1 MRILLSSVLLLMAS
15 SGMKAQTA
23 QSDSILQTLKEE
35 LNYSMVQLKQKP
47 VPAYFMSL
55 RMQDSQSLSITSV
68 FGAAYVN
75 DNHERFIV
83 PNIRIGTKELDNYK
97 FENQGI
103 ADSGNRYAG
112 GDAVCL
118 SGGPLRQYRDEIWN
132 STMDRYNVAVRR
144 YEEATAKSRTDA
156 EFEDKAPC
164 FSDAPVES
172 YYEEALSPWV
182 VDTLAWKNKLNK
194 VCSVFKECRMLEDGV
209 ANVEFGTLRTYIV
222 NSDGTSVVQNR
233 RCARIML
240 QGMILATDGMQCPLY
255 EDFFGF
261 SESELPSEEELI
273 AKAHDIVDRLLALR
287 EAPLADP
294 YAGPAILSGS
304 ASGVFFHEIFGHRL
318 ETHRMKKGGET
329 FKRMVGQKVLPAT
342 FSVYCDPTQ
351 RYYGKQPLNGSYLY
365 DDEGVK
371 ARRVQNV
378 ENGVLKDFLTC
389 RIPID
394 GFPSSNGHG
403 RASGGNDPVARQS
416 NLVIETNQPY
426 TDAQLREMLI
436 KEAKKQ
442 GKEYGY
448 FFRTV
453 TSGFTLTDYLNAFN
467 VTPVEVYRIYVDGR
481 KDELVRGVNLIGTP
495 LAMFS
500 NITAAGD
507 TPSTFTGKCG
517 AESGW
522 VPVSATSPCIYVSK
536 VETQR
541 SIDQKMVPAALSLPE
556 YTQSYGKDA
565 GKDAGEIIFKAMEDE
580 MKRTKD
586 SLHFAN
592 LPLPYFVDYK
602 YINGNITYVSA
613 SLGGVHSV
621 RHLKNQSQGFIN
633 LSLGDK
639 MTTSSMA
646 LDNIDMN
653 FTFPNEIDYDMIRRG
668 FWILSDR
675 SYKMALNNMGAK
687 VNMRKSNPLPEEDV
701 NIPEMLELPACE
713 YIEESAVAP
722 VDTAL
727 MIKYASE
734 LSAIFADYPRIFNSD
749 VNFNAETKDI
759 YRLTSEGQ
767 KLRFALPELKL
778 NINGNIKTC
787 DGSSLYDQ
795 FEVYAKHTSELPS
808 LEELK
813 QRTRDFCELLVKKAD
828 APVVKEFYVGPIMIE
843 DESVVEAISHQVVQ
857 TSCIASRDLQKGSST
872 SSMMLGKRII
882 DTKLSISQLA
892 DTPEYKGQKLLA
904 NYKVDVDG
912 VAPKKSL
919 PIIENGILKTLLTG
933 RHPAIGAMESTGN
946 NRFQFSSP
954 ASKCTPGII
963 HVSIDK
969 CIPQASMKSTF
980 LKEAKKAGLDH
991 AYIVK
996 APKDCWKYLVRV
1008 DVNTGEEEIVRVS
1021 EIPNPSRSALMHI
1034 TAASKDEFVSNHSHY
1049 DYNTVISY
1057 IVPRSII
1064 VESIEYSFLKPD
1076 RQEDFQLQN
1085 PMERK

>member
-1 MRILLSSVLLLMAS
+1 
-15 SGMKAQTA
+15 
-23 QSDSILQTLKEE
+23 
-35 LNYSMVQLKQKP
+35 MVQLKQKP

-55 RMQDSQSLSITSV
+55 RMQDSQTLAITSA
-68 FGAAYVN
+68 FGSSVVN
-75 DNHERFIV
+75 DDHSRFIV
-83 PNIRIGTKELDNYK
+83 PNIRIGSKELDNYK

-103 ADSGNRYAG
+103 DDPNNRGAS

-132 STMDRYNVAVRR
+132 SAMNRYKTAVRR

-172 YYEEALSPWV
+172 YYEVALSPWV

-194 VCSVFKECRMLEDGV
+194 VSSVFKECRMLEDGSV
-209 ANVEFGTLRTYIV
+209 NVEFSTLRTYIV

-233 RCARIML
+233 RCVRIML
-240 QGMILATDGMQCPLY
+240 SAMILATDGMQCPLY
-255 EDFFGF
+255 EVFFGF
-261 SESELPSEEELI
+261 SEAELPSEEVLV
-273 AKAHDIVDRLLALR
+273 AKAHDLVERLLALR

-329 FKRMVGQKVLPAT
+329 FKRMVGEKVLPAS

-351 RYYGKQPLNGSYLY
+351 NYYGKQALNGSYKY

-371 ARRVQNV
+371 ARKVQNV

-416 NLVIETNQPY
+416 NLVVETSQPY
-426 TDAQLREMLI
+426 TEAQLREMLI
-436 KEAKKQ
+436 KEAKNQ

-453 TSGFTLTDYLNAFN
+453 TSGFTITDYLNAFN
-467 VTPVEVYRIYVDGR
+467 VTPVEVFRIYVDGR

-495 LAMFS
+495 LSMFS

-507 TPSTFTGKCG
+507 TPSTFTGACG

-522 VPVSATSPCIYVSK
+522 VPVSATSPYIYVSK

-541 SIDQKMVPAALSLPE
+541 SINQKMVPPALKLPE
-556 YTQSYGKDA
+556 YTKTYGKDS
-565 GKDAGEIIFKAMEDE
+565 GKDVGEIIFKAMEDE
-580 MKRTKD
+580 LKRTKD
-586 SLHFAN
+586 SLHLEN

-602 YINGNITYVSA
+602 YVHNNFTYVSA
-613 SLGGVHSV
+613 SLGGVHSIN
-621 RHLKNQSQGFIN
+621 HLTDHN
-633 LSLGDK
+633 LGLASLVLGDK
-639 MTTSSMA
+639 MTTSKMT
-646 LDNIDMN
+646 LDRNDMRYG
-653 FTFPNEIDYDMIRRG
+653 FTDEADYDMIRRG
-668 FWILSDR
+668 FWTISDR

-687 VNMRKSNPLPEEDV
+687 VNMRKMSPLPEEDV
-701 NIPEMLELPACE
+701 DIPEVLELPACE

-722 VDTAL
+722 IDTAL
-727 MIKYASE
+727 MIRYASE
-734 LSAIFADYPRIFNSD
+734 LSAIFADYPRIYNSD
-749 VNFNAETKDI
+749 VNFTVEAKDI

-767 KLRFALPELKL
+767 KLRFALPEVKL

-787 DGSSLYDQ
+787 DGSSLFDQ
-795 FEVYAKHTSELPS
+795 FEVFAKHTSELPS

-813 QRTRDFCELLVKKAD
+813 RRTRDFCALLVKKAD

-843 DESVVEAISHQVVQ
+843 GESVVEAISHQVVQ
-857 TSCIASRDLQKGSST
+857 TSCIASRDFQKGSST
-872 SSMMLGKRII
+872 SSMMLGKRIV
-882 DTKLSISQLA
+882 DTKMSISQWA

-946 NRFQFSSP
+946 ERFQFGSTT
-954 ASKCTPGII
+954 SKCAPGII

-1057 IVPRSII
+1057 IVPCSII
-1064 VESIEYSFLKPD
+1064 VESIEYSFQKPT
-1076 RQEDFQLQN
+1076 REEGFQLLN
-1085 PMERK
+1085 PAERK

>member
-1 MRILLSSVLLLMAS
+1 
-15 SGMKAQTA
+15 
-23 QSDSILQTLKEE
+23 
-35 LNYSMVQLKQKP
+35 MVQLKQKP

-55 RMQDSQSLSITSV
+55 RMQDSQTLAITSA
-68 FGAAYVN
+68 FGSSVVN
-75 DNHERFIV
+75 DDHSRFIV
-83 PNIRIGTKELDNYK
+83 PNIRIGSKELDNYK

-103 ADSGNRYAG
+103 DDPNNRGAS

-132 STMDRYNVAVRR
+132 SAMNRYKTAVRR

-172 YYEEALSPWV
+172 YYEAALSPWV

-194 VCSVFKECRMLEDGV
+194 VSSVFKECRMLEDGSV
-209 ANVEFGTLRTYIV
+209 NVEFSTLRTYIV

-233 RCARIML
+233 RCVRIML
-240 QGMILATDGMQCPLY
+240 SAMILATDGMQCPLY
-255 EDFFGF
+255 EVFFGF
-261 SESELPSEEELI
+261 SEAELPSEEVLV
-273 AKAHDIVDRLLALR
+273 AKAHDLVERLLALR

-329 FKRMVGQKVLPAT
+329 FKRMVGEKVLPAS

-351 RYYGKQPLNGSYLY
+351 NYYGKQALNGSYKY

-371 ARRVQNV
+371 ARKVQNV

-416 NLVIETNQPY
+416 NLVVETSQPY
-426 TDAQLREMLI
+426 TEAQLREMLI
-436 KEAKKQ
+436 KEARNQ

-453 TSGFTLTDYLNAFN
+453 TSGFTITDYLNAFN
-467 VTPVEVYRIYVDGR
+467 VTPVEVFRIYVDGR

-495 LAMFS
+495 LSMFS

-507 TPSTFTGKCG
+507 TPSTFTGSCG

-522 VPVSATSPCIYVSK
+522 VPVSATSPYIYVSK

-541 SIDQKMVPAALSLPE
+541 SINQKMVPPALKLPE
-556 YTQSYGKDA
+556 YTKTYGKDS
-565 GKDAGEIIFKAMEDE
+565 GKDVGEIIFKAMEDE
-580 MKRTKD
+580 LKRTKD
-586 SLHFAN
+586 SLHLEN

-602 YINGNITYVSA
+602 YVHNNFTYVSA
-613 SLGGVHSV
+613 SLGGVHSIN
-621 RHLKNQSQGFIN
+621 HLTDHN
-633 LSLGDK
+633 LGLASLVLGDK
-639 MTTSSMA
+639 MTTSKMT
-646 LDNIDMN
+646 LDRNDMRYG
-653 FTFPNEIDYDMIRRG
+653 FTDEADYDMIRRG
-668 FWILSDR
+668 FWAISDR

-687 VNMRKSNPLPEEDV
+687 VNMRKMSPLPEEDV
-701 NIPEMLELPACE
+701 DIPEVLELPACE

-722 VDTAL
+722 IDTAL
-727 MIKYASE
+727 MIRYASE
-734 LSAIFADYPRIFNSD
+734 LSAIFADYPRIYNSD
-749 VNFNAETKDI
+749 VNFTVEAKDI

-767 KLRFALPELKL
+767 KLRFALPEVKL

-787 DGSSLYDQ
+787 DGSSLFDQ
-795 FEVYAKHTSELPS
+795 FEVFAKHTSELPS

-813 QRTRDFCELLVKKAD
+813 RRTRDFCALLVKKAD

-843 DESVVEAISHQVVQ
+843 GESVVEAISHQVVQ
-857 TSCIASRDLQKGSST
+857 TSCIASRDFQKGSST
-872 SSMMLGKRII
+872 SSMMLGKRIV
-882 DTKLSISQLA
+882 DTKMSISQWA

-919 PIIENGILKTLLTG
+919 PIIENGILKALLTG

-946 NRFQFSSP
+946 ERFQFGSTT
-954 ASKCTPGII
+954 SKCAPGII

-1057 IVPRSII
+1057 IVPCSII
-1064 VESIEYSFLKPD
+1064 VESIEYSFQKPT
-1076 RQEDFQLQN
+1076 REEGFQLQN
-1085 PMERK
+1085 PAERK

>member
-1 MRILLSSVLLLMAS
+1 
-15 SGMKAQTA
+15 
-23 QSDSILQTLKEE
+23 
-35 LNYSMVQLKQKP
+35 MVQLKQKP

-55 RMQDSQSLSITSV
+55 RMQDSQTLAITSA
-68 FGAAYVN
+68 FGSSVVN
-75 DNHERFIV
+75 DDHSRFIV
-83 PNIRIGTKELDNYK
+83 PNIRIGSKELDNYK

-103 ADSGNRYAG
+103 DDPNNRGAS

-132 STMDRYNVAVRR
+132 SAMNRYKTAVRR

-172 YYEEALSPWV
+172 YYEVALSPWV

-194 VCSVFKECRMLEDGV
+194 VSSVFKECRMLEDGSV
-209 ANVEFGTLRTYIV
+209 NVEFSTLRTYIV

-233 RCARIML
+233 RCVRIML
-240 QGMILATDGMQCPLY
+240 SAMILATDGMQCPLY
-255 EDFFGF
+255 EVFFGF
-261 SESELPSEEELI
+261 SEAELPSEEVLV
-273 AKAHDIVDRLLALR
+273 AKAHDLVERLLALR

-329 FKRMVGQKVLPAT
+329 FKRMVGEKVLPAS

-351 RYYGKQPLNGSYLY
+351 NYYGKQALNGSYKY

-371 ARRVQNV
+371 ARKVQNV

-416 NLVIETNQPY
+416 NLVVETSQPY
-426 TDAQLREMLI
+426 TEAQLREMLI
-436 KEAKKQ
+436 KEAKNQ

-453 TSGFTLTDYLNAFN
+453 TSGFTITDYLNAFN
-467 VTPVEVYRIYVDGR
+467 VTPVEVFRIYVDGH

-495 LAMFS
+495 LSMFS

-507 TPSTFTGKCG
+507 TPSTFTGSCG

-522 VPVSATSPCIYVSK
+522 VPVSATSPYIYVSK

-541 SIDQKMVPAALSLPE
+541 SINQKMVPPALKLPE
-556 YTQSYGKDA
+556 YTKTYGKDS
-565 GKDAGEIIFKAMEDE
+565 GKDVGEIIFKAMEDE
-580 MKRTKD
+580 LKRTKD
-586 SLHFAN
+586 SLHLEN

-602 YINGNITYVSA
+602 YVHNNFTYVSA
-613 SLGGVHSV
+613 SLGGVHSIN
-621 RHLKNQSQGFIN
+621 HLTDHN
-633 LSLGDK
+633 LGLASLVLGDK
-639 MTTSSMA
+639 MTTSKMT
-646 LDNIDMN
+646 LDRNDMRYG
-653 FTFPNEIDYDMIRRG
+653 FTDEADYDMIRRG
-668 FWILSDR
+668 FWAISDR

-687 VNMRKSNPLPEEDV
+687 VNMRKMSPLPEEDV
-701 NIPEMLELPACE
+701 DIPEVLELPACE

-722 VDTAL
+722 IDTAL
-727 MIKYASE
+727 MIRYASE
-734 LSAIFADYPRIFNSD
+734 LSAIFADYPRIYNSD
-749 VNFNAETKDI
+749 VNFTVEAKDI

-767 KLRFALPELKL
+767 KLRFALPEVKL

-787 DGSSLYDQ
+787 DGSSLFDQ
-795 FEVYAKHTSELPS
+795 FEVFAKHTCELPS

-813 QRTRDFCELLVKKAD
+813 QRTRDFCALLVKKAD

-843 DESVVEAISHQVVQ
+843 GESVVEAISHQVVQ
-857 TSCIASRDLQKGSST
+857 TSCIASRDFQKGSST
-872 SSMMLGKRII
+872 SSMMLGKRIV
-882 DTKLSISQLA
+882 DTKMSISQWA

-946 NRFQFSSP
+946 ERFQFGSTT
-954 ASKCTPGII
+954 SKCAPGII

-969 CIPQASMKSTF
+969 CIPLASMKSTF

-1057 IVPRSII
+1057 IVPCSII
-1064 VESIEYSFLKPD
+1064 VESIEYSFQKPT
-1076 RQEDFQLQN
+1076 REEGFQLLN
-1085 PMERK
+1085 PAERK

>member
-1 MRILLSSVLLLMAS
+1 
-15 SGMKAQTA
+15 
-23 QSDSILQTLKEE
+23 
-35 LNYSMVQLKQKP
+35 MVQLKQKP

-55 RMQDSQSLSITSV
+55 RMQDSQTLAITSA
-68 FGAAYVN
+68 FGSSVVN
-75 DNHERFIV
+75 DDHSRFIV
-83 PNIRIGTKELDNYK
+83 PNIRIGSKELDNYK

-103 ADSGNRYAG
+103 DDPNNRGAS

-132 STMDRYNVAVRR
+132 SAMNRYKTAVRR

-172 YYEEALSPWV
+172 YYEVALSPWV

-194 VCSVFKECRMLEDGV
+194 VSSVFKECRMLEDGSV
-209 ANVEFGTLRTYIV
+209 NVEFSTLRTYIV

-240 QGMILATDGMQCPLY
+240 SAMILATDGMQCPLY
-255 EDFFGF
+255 EVFFGF
-261 SESELPSEEELI
+261 SEAELPSEEVLV
-273 AKAHDIVDRLLALR
+273 AKAHDLVERLLALR

-329 FKRMVGQKVLPAT
+329 FKRMVGEKVLPAS

-351 RYYGKQPLNGSYLY
+351 NYYGKQALNGSYKY

-371 ARRVQNV
+371 ARKVQNV

-416 NLVIETNQPY
+416 NLVVETSQPY
-426 TDAQLREMLI
+426 TEAQLREMLI
-436 KEAKKQ
+436 KEAKNQ

-453 TSGFTLTDYLNAFN
+453 TSGFTITDYLNAFN
-467 VTPVEVYRIYVDGR
+467 VTPVEVFRIYVDGR

-495 LAMFS
+495 LSMFS

-507 TPSTFTGKCG
+507 TPSTFTGSCG

-522 VPVSATSPCIYVSK
+522 VPVSATSPYIYVSK

-541 SIDQKMVPAALSLPE
+541 SINQKMVPPALRLPE
-556 YTQSYGKDA
+556 YTKTYGKDS
-565 GKDAGEIIFKAMEDE
+565 GKDVGEIIFKAMEDE
-580 MKRTKD
+580 LKRTKD
-586 SLHFAN
+586 SLHLEN

-602 YINGNITYVSA
+602 YVHNNFTYVSA
-613 SLGGVHSV
+613 SLGGVHSIN
-621 RHLKNQSQGFIN
+621 HLTDHN
-633 LSLGDK
+633 LGLASLVLGDK
-639 MTTSSMA
+639 MTTSKMT
-646 LDNIDMN
+646 LDRNDMRYG
-653 FTFPNEIDYDMIRRG
+653 FTDEADYDMIRRG
-668 FWILSDR
+668 FWAISDR

-687 VNMRKSNPLPEEDV
+687 VNMRKMSPLPEEDV
-701 NIPEMLELPACE
+701 DIPEVLELPACE

-722 VDTAL
+722 IDTAL
-727 MIKYASE
+727 MIRYASE
-734 LSAIFADYPRIFNSD
+734 LSAIFADYPRIYNSD
-749 VNFNAETKDI
+749 VNFTVEAKDI

-767 KLRFALPELKL
+767 KLRFALPEVKL

-787 DGSSLYDQ
+787 DGSSLFDQ
-795 FEVYAKHTSELPS
+795 FEVFAKHTSELPS

-813 QRTRDFCELLVKKAD
+813 RRTRDFCALLVKKAD

-843 DESVVEAISHQVVQ
+843 GESVVEAISHQVVQ
-857 TSCIASRDLQKGSST
+857 TSCIASRDFQKGSST
-872 SSMMLGKRII
+872 SSMMLGKRIV
-882 DTKLSISQLA
+882 DTKMSISQWA

-946 NRFQFSSP
+946 ERFQFGSTT
-954 ASKCTPGII
+954 SKCAPGII

-1057 IVPRSII
+1057 IVPCSII
-1064 VESIEYSFLKPD
+1064 VESIEYSFQKPT
-1076 RQEDFQLQN
+1076 REESFQLQN
-1085 PMERK
+1085 PAERK

>member
-1 MRILLSSVLLLMAS
+1 MRILLSSVMLLMVS
-15 SGMKAQTA
+15 SGMKAQTE
-23 QSDSILQTLKEE
+23 QSDSILRTLTEE

-55 RMQDSQSLSITSV
+55 RMQDSQTLAITSA
-68 FGAAYVN
+68 FGSSVVN
-75 DNHERFIV
+75 DDHSRFIV
-83 PNIRIGTKELDNYK
+83 PNIRIGSKELDNYK

-103 ADSGNRYAG
+103 DDPNNRGAG

-132 STMDRYNVAVRR
+132 SAMNRYKTAVRR
-144 YEEATAKSRTDA
+144 YEEATAKSKTDA

-172 YYEEALSPWV
+172 YYEVALAPWV

-194 VCSVFKECRMLEDGV
+194 VSSVFKECRMLEDGSV
-209 ANVEFGTLRTYIV
+209 NAEFTTLRTYIV

-233 RCARIML
+233 RCVRIML
-240 QGMILATDGMQCPLY
+240 SAMILATDGMQCPLY

-261 SESELPSEEELI
+261 SEDELPSEEVLVARARNLVE
-273 AKAHDIVDRLLALR
+273 RLLALR

-329 FKRMVGQKVLPAT
+329 FKRMVGEKVLPAS

-351 RYYGKQPLNGSYLY
+351 KYYGKQALNGSYIY

-416 NLVIETNQPY
+416 NLVVETSQPY
-426 TDAQLREMLI
+426 TEAQLREMLI

-453 TSGFTLTDYLNAFN
+453 TSGFTRTDYINAFN
-467 VTPVEVYRIYVDGR
+467 VTPVEVFRIYVDGR

-495 LAMFS
+495 LSMFS

-507 TPSTFTGKCG
+507 TPSTFTGSCG

-522 VPVSATSPCIYVSK
+522 VPVSATSPYIYVSK

-541 SIDQKMVPAALSLPE
+541 SIEQKMVPPALRLPE
-556 YTQSYGKDA
+556 YTKTYGKDS
-565 GKDAGEIIFKAMEDE
+565 GKDAGEIIFMAMEDE
-580 MKRTKD
+580 LKRTKD
-586 SLHFAN
+586 SLQMEN

-602 YINGNITYVSA
+602 YVHNNFTDVSA
-613 SLGGVHSV
+613 SLGGVHSIN
-621 RHLKNQSQGFIN
+621 HLTDYNLGFAS
-633 LSLGDK
+633 LVLGDK
-639 MTTSSMA
+639 MTTSKMS
-646 LDNIDMN
+646 LDSNDMRYG
-653 FTFPNEIDYDMIRRG
+653 FTNETDYDMIRRG
-668 FWILSDR
+668 FWTISDR
-675 SYKMALNNMGAK
+675 SYKMALNNMGVK
-687 VNMRKSNPLPEEDV
+687 VNMRKMSPLPEEDV
-701 NIPEMLELPACE
+701 DIPEVLELPACE

-722 VDTAL
+722 IDTAL
-727 MIKYASE
+727 MIRYASE
-734 LSAIFADYPRIFNSD
+734 LSAIFADYPRIYNSD
-749 VNFNAETKDI
+749 VNFSVEAKDI

-767 KLRFALPELKL
+767 KLRFALPEVRL

-787 DGSSLYDQ
+787 DGSGLYDQ
-795 FEVYAKHTSELPS
+795 FEVFAKHTSELPS
-808 LEELK
+808 LDELK

-857 TSCIASRDLQKGSST
+857 TSCIASRDLQKGSAV
-872 SSMMLGKRII
+872 SSMMLGKRIV
-882 DTKLSISQLA
+882 DTKLSISQWA

-946 NRFQFSSP
+946 ERFQFGSTST
-954 ASKCTPGII
+954 KCTPGII

-1057 IVPRSII
+1057 IVPSSII
-1064 VESIEYSFLKPD
+1064 VESIEYSFQKPT
-1076 RQEDFQLQN
+1076 REEGFQLQN
-1085 PMERK
+1085 PAERK

>member
-1 MRILLSSVLLLMAS
+1 
-15 SGMKAQTA
+15 
-23 QSDSILQTLKEE
+23 
-35 LNYSMVQLKQKP
+35 MVQLKQKP

-55 RMQDSQSLSITSV
+55 RMQDSQTLAITSA
-68 FGAAYVN
+68 FGSSVVN
-75 DNHERFIV
+75 DDHSRFIV
-83 PNIRIGTKELDNYK
+83 PNIRIGSKELDNYK

-103 ADSGNRYAG
+103 DDPNNRGAS

-132 STMDRYNVAVRR
+132 SAMNRYKTAVRR

-172 YYEEALSPWV
+172 YYEAALSPWV

-194 VCSVFKECRMLEDGV
+194 VSSVFKECRMLEDGSV
-209 ANVEFGTLRTYIV
+209 NVEFSTLRTYIV

-233 RCARIML
+233 RCVRIML
-240 QGMILATDGMQCPLY
+240 SAMILATDGMQCPLY
-255 EDFFGF
+255 EVFFGF
-261 SESELPSEEELI
+261 SEAELPSEEVLV
-273 AKAHDIVDRLLALR
+273 AKAHDLVERLLALR

-329 FKRMVGQKVLPAT
+329 FKRMVGEKVLPAS

-351 RYYGKQPLNGSYLY
+351 NYYGKQALNGSYKY

-371 ARRVQNV
+371 ARKVQNV

-416 NLVIETNQPY
+416 NLVVETSQPY
-426 TDAQLREMLI
+426 TEAQLREMLI
-436 KEAKKQ
+436 KEARNQ

-453 TSGFTLTDYLNAFN
+453 TSGFTITDYLNAFN
-467 VTPVEVYRIYVDGR
+467 VTPVEVFRIYVDGR

-495 LAMFS
+495 LSMFS

-507 TPSTFTGKCG
+507 TPSTFTGACG

-522 VPVSATSPCIYVSK
+522 VPVSATSPYIYVSK

-541 SIDQKMVPAALSLPE
+541 SINQKMVPPALKLPE
-556 YTQSYGKDA
+556 YTKTYGKDS
-565 GKDAGEIIFKAMEDE
+565 GKDVGEIIFKAMEDE
-580 MKRTKD
+580 LKRTKD
-586 SLHFAN
+586 SLHLEN

-602 YINGNITYVSA
+602 YVHNNFTYVSA
-613 SLGGVHSV
+613 SLGGVHSIN
-621 RHLKNQSQGFIN
+621 HLTDHN
-633 LSLGDK
+633 LGLASLVLGDK
-639 MTTSSMA
+639 MTTSKMT
-646 LDNIDMN
+646 LDRNDMRYG
-653 FTFPNEIDYDMIRRG
+653 FTDEADYDMIRRG
-668 FWILSDR
+668 FWAISDR

-687 VNMRKSNPLPEEDV
+687 VNMRKMSPLPEEDV
-701 NIPEMLELPACE
+701 DIPEVLELPACE

-722 VDTAL
+722 IDTAL
-727 MIKYASE
+727 MIRYASE
-734 LSAIFADYPRIFNSD
+734 LSAIFADYPRIYNSD
-749 VNFNAETKDI
+749 VNFTVEAKDI

-767 KLRFALPELKL
+767 KLRFALPEVKL

-787 DGSSLYDQ
+787 DGSSLFDQ
-795 FEVYAKHTSELPS
+795 FEVFAKHTSELPS

-813 QRTRDFCELLVKKAD
+813 RRTRDFCALLVKKAD

-843 DESVVEAISHQVVQ
+843 GESVVEAISHQVVQ
-857 TSCIASRDLQKGSST
+857 TSCIASRDFQKGSST
-872 SSMMLGKRII
+872 SSMMLGKRIV
-882 DTKLSISQLA
+882 DTKMSISQWA

-946 NRFQFSSP
+946 ERFQFGSTT
-954 ASKCTPGII
+954 SKCAPGII

-1057 IVPRSII
+1057 IVPCSII
-1064 VESIEYSFLKPD
+1064 VESIEYSFQKPT
-1076 RQEDFQLQN
+1076 REEGFQLLN
-1085 PMERK
+1085 PAERK

>member
-1 MRILLSSVLLLMAS
+1 MAS
-15 SGMKAQTA
+15 SGLKAQTE
-23 QSDSILQTLKEE
+23 QSDSILRTLKEE

-55 RMQDSQSLSITSV
+55 RMQDSQTLAITSA
-68 FGAAYVN
+68 FGSSVVN
-75 DNHERFIV
+75 DDHSRFIV
-83 PNIRIGTKELDNYK
+83 PNIRIGSKELDNYK

-103 ADSGNRYAG
+103 DDPNNRGAS

-132 STMDRYNVAVRR
+132 SAMNRYKTAVRR

-172 YYEEALSPWV
+172 YYEVALSPWV

-194 VCSVFKECRMLEDGV
+194 VSSVFKECRMLEDGSV
-209 ANVEFGTLRTYIV
+209 NVEFSTLRTYIV

-240 QGMILATDGMQCPLY
+240 SAMILATDGMQCPLY
-255 EDFFGF
+255 EVFFGF
-261 SESELPSEEELI
+261 SEAELPSEEVLV
-273 AKAHDIVDRLLALR
+273 AKAHDLVERLLALR

-329 FKRMVGQKVLPAT
+329 FKRMVGEKVLPAS

-351 RYYGKQPLNGSYLY
+351 NYYGKQALNGSYKY

-371 ARRVQNV
+371 ARKVQNV

-416 NLVIETNQPY
+416 NLVVETSQPY
-426 TDAQLREMLI
+426 TEAQLREMLI
-436 KEAKKQ
+436 KEAKNQ

-453 TSGFTLTDYLNAFN
+453 TSGFTITDYLNAFN
-467 VTPVEVYRIYVDGR
+467 VTPVEVFRIYVDGR

-495 LAMFS
+495 LSMFS

-507 TPSTFTGKCG
+507 TPSTFTGSCG

-522 VPVSATSPCIYVSK
+522 VPVSATSPYIYVSK

-541 SIDQKMVPAALSLPE
+541 SINQKMVPPALRLPE
-556 YTQSYGKDA
+556 YTKTYGKDS
-565 GKDAGEIIFKAMEDE
+565 GKDVGEIIFKAMEDE
-580 MKRTKD
+580 LKRTKD
-586 SLHFAN
+586 SLHLEN

-602 YINGNITYVSA
+602 YVHNNFTYVSA
-613 SLGGVHSV
+613 SLGGVHSIN
-621 RHLKNQSQGFIN
+621 HLTDHN
-633 LSLGDK
+633 LGLASLVLGDK
-639 MTTSSMA
+639 MTTSKMT
-646 LDNIDMN
+646 LDRNDMRYG
-653 FTFPNEIDYDMIRRG
+653 FTDEADYDMIRRG
-668 FWILSDR
+668 FWAISDR

-687 VNMRKSNPLPEEDV
+687 VNMRKMSPLPEEDV
-701 NIPEMLELPACE
+701 DIPEVLELPACE

-722 VDTAL
+722 IDTAL
-727 MIKYASE
+727 MIRYASE
-734 LSAIFADYPRIFNSD
+734 LSAIFADYPRIYNSD
-749 VNFNAETKDI
+749 VNFTVEAKDI

-767 KLRFALPELKL
+767 KLRFALPEVKL

-787 DGSSLYDQ
+787 DGSSLFDQ
-795 FEVYAKHTSELPS
+795 FEVFAKHTSELPS

-813 QRTRDFCELLVKKAD
+813 RRTRDFCALLVKKAD

-843 DESVVEAISHQVVQ
+843 GESVVEAISHQVVQ
-857 TSCIASRDLQKGSST
+857 TSCIASRDFQKGSST
-872 SSMMLGKRII
+872 SSMMLGKRIV
-882 DTKLSISQLA
+882 DTKMSISQWA

-946 NRFQFSSP
+946 ERFQFSSP

-963 HVSIDK
+963 HVGIDK
-969 CIPQASMKSTF
+969 CVPQASMKSIF

-1008 DVNTGEEEIVRVS
+1008 DVNTGEEKIVRVS
-1021 EIPNPSRSALMHI
+1021 EIPNPSRSALMHV
-1034 TAASKDEFVSNHSHY
+1034 TAASKEEFVSNHSHY

-1064 VESIEYSFLKPD
+1064 VESIEYSFQKPN
-1076 RQEDFQLQN
+1076 RQEGFQLQN
-1085 PMERK
+1085 PAERK

>member
-1 MRILLSSVLLLMAS
+1 MAS

-403 RASGGNDPVARQS
+403 RASDGNDPVARQS

-442 GKEYGY
+442 SKEYGYFFRTVTSGEYGY

-453 TSGFTLTDYLNAFN
+453 TSGFTTTDYLNAFN

-734 LSAIFADYPRIFNSD
+734 LSAIFADYPRIFNS
-749 VNFNAETKDI
+749 VVLLLKVRNCV
-759 YRLTSEGQ
+759 
-767 KLRFALPELKL
+767 LRF
-778 NINGNIKTC
+778 
-787 DGSSLYDQ
+787 
-795 FEVYAKHTSELPS
+795 
-808 LEELK
+808 
-813 QRTRDFCELLVKKAD
+813 
-828 APVVKEFYVGPIMIE
+828 
-843 DESVVEAISHQVVQ
+843 
-857 TSCIASRDLQKGSST
+857 
-872 SSMMLGKRII
+872 
-882 DTKLSISQLA
+882 LS
-892 DTPEYKGQKLLA
+892 
-904 NYKVDVDG
+904 
-912 VAPKKSL
+912 
-919 PIIENGILKTLLTG
+919 
-933 RHPAIGAMESTGN
+933 
-946 NRFQFSSP
+946 
-954 ASKCTPGII
+954 
-963 HVSIDK
+963 
-969 CIPQASMKSTF
+969 
-980 LKEAKKAGLDH
+980 
-991 AYIVK
+991 
-996 APKDCWKYLVRV
+996 
-1008 DVNTGEEEIVRVS
+1008 
-1021 EIPNPSRSALMHI
+1021 
-1034 TAASKDEFVSNHSHY
+1034 
-1049 DYNTVISY
+1049 
-1057 IVPRSII
+1057 
-1064 VESIEYSFLKPD
+1064 
-1076 RQEDFQLQN
+1076 
-1085 PMERK
+1085 

>member
-556 YTQSYGKDA
+556 YTQTYGKDA

-759 YRLTSEGQ
+759 YRITSEGQ

-954 ASKCTPGII
+954 VSKCTPGII

-1076 RQEDFQLQN
+1076 RQENFQLQN

>member
-1 MRILLSSVLLLMAS
+1 
-15 SGMKAQTA
+15 
-23 QSDSILQTLKEE
+23 
-35 LNYSMVQLKQKP
+35 MVQLKQKP

-55 RMQDSQSLSITSV
+55 RMQDSQTLAITSA
-68 FGAAYVN
+68 FGSSVVN
-75 DNHERFIV
+75 DDHSRFIV
-83 PNIRIGTKELDNYK
+83 PNIRIGSKELDNYK

-103 ADSGNRYAG
+103 DDPNNRGAS

-132 STMDRYNVAVRR
+132 SAMNRYKTAVRR

-172 YYEEALSPWV
+172 YYEVALSPCV

-194 VCSVFKECRMLEDGV
+194 VSSVFKECRMLEDGSV
-209 ANVEFGTLRTYIV
+209 NVEFSTLRTYIV

-233 RCARIML
+233 RCVRIML
-240 QGMILATDGMQCPLY
+240 SAMILATDGMQCPLY
-255 EDFFGF
+255 EVFFGF
-261 SESELPSEEELI
+261 SEAELPSEEVLV
-273 AKAHDIVDRLLALR
+273 AKAHDLVERLLALR

-329 FKRMVGQKVLPAT
+329 FKRMVGEKVLPAS

-351 RYYGKQPLNGSYLY
+351 NYYGKQALNGSYKY

-371 ARRVQNV
+371 ARKVQNV

-416 NLVIETNQPY
+416 NLVVETSQPY
-426 TDAQLREMLI
+426 TEAQLREMLI
-436 KEAKKQ
+436 KEAKNQ

-453 TSGFTLTDYLNAFN
+453 TSGFTITDYLNAFN
-467 VTPVEVYRIYVDGR
+467 VTPVEVFRIYVDGH

-495 LAMFS
+495 LSMFS

-507 TPSTFTGKCG
+507 TPSTFTGSCG

-522 VPVSATSPCIYVSK
+522 VPVSATSPYIYVSK

-541 SIDQKMVPAALSLPE
+541 SINQKMVPPALKLPE
-556 YTQSYGKDA
+556 YTKTYGKDS
-565 GKDAGEIIFKAMEDE
+565 GKDVGEIIFKAMEDE
-580 MKRTKD
+580 LKRTKD
-586 SLHFAN
+586 SLHLEN

-602 YINGNITYVSA
+602 YVHNNFTYVSA
-613 SLGGVHSV
+613 SLGGVHSIN
-621 RHLKNQSQGFIN
+621 HLTDHN
-633 LSLGDK
+633 LGLASLVLGDK
-639 MTTSSMA
+639 MTTSKMT
-646 LDNIDMN
+646 LDRNDMRYG
-653 FTFPNEIDYDMIRRG
+653 FTDEADYDMIRRG
-668 FWILSDR
+668 FWAISDR

-687 VNMRKSNPLPEEDV
+687 VNMRKMSPLPEEDV
-701 NIPEMLELPACE
+701 DIPEVLELPACE

-722 VDTAL
+722 IDTAL
-727 MIKYASE
+727 MIRYASE
-734 LSAIFADYPRIFNSD
+734 LSAIFADYPRIYNSD
-749 VNFNAETKDI
+749 VNFTVEAKDI

-767 KLRFALPELKL
+767 KLRFALPEVKL

-787 DGSSLYDQ
+787 DGSSLFDQ
-795 FEVYAKHTSELPS
+795 FEVFAKHTCELPS

-813 QRTRDFCELLVKKAD
+813 QRTRDFCALLVKKAD

-843 DESVVEAISHQVVQ
+843 GESVVEAISHQVVQ
-857 TSCIASRDLQKGSST
+857 TSCIASRDFQKGSST
-872 SSMMLGKRII
+872 SSMMLGKRIV
-882 DTKLSISQLA
+882 DTKMSISQWA

-946 NRFQFSSP
+946 ERFQFGSTT
-954 ASKCTPGII
+954 SKCAPGII

-969 CIPQASMKSTF
+969 CIPLASMKSTF

-1057 IVPRSII
+1057 IVPCSII
-1064 VESIEYSFLKPD
+1064 VESIEYSFQKPT
-1076 RQEDFQLQN
+1076 REEGFQLLN
-1085 PMERK
+1085 PAERK

>member
-556 YTQSYGKDA
+556 YTQTYGKDA

-713 YIEESAVAP
+713 YIEESAVVP

>member
-1 MRILLSSVLLLMAS
+1 
-15 SGMKAQTA
+15 
-23 QSDSILQTLKEE
+23 
-35 LNYSMVQLKQKP
+35 MVQLKQKP

-55 RMQDSQSLSITSV
+55 RMQDSQTLAITSA
-68 FGAAYVN
+68 FGSSVVN
-75 DNHERFIV
+75 DDHSRFIV
-83 PNIRIGTKELDNYK
+83 PNIRIGSKELDNYK

-103 ADSGNRYAG
+103 DDPNNRGAS

-132 STMDRYNVAVRR
+132 SAMNRYKTAVRR

-172 YYEEALSPWV
+172 YYEAALSPWV

-194 VCSVFKECRMLEDGV
+194 VSSVFKECRMLEDGSV
-209 ANVEFGTLRTYIV
+209 NVEFSTLRTYIV

-233 RCARIML
+233 RCVRIML
-240 QGMILATDGMQCPLY
+240 SAMILATDGMQCPLY
-255 EDFFGF
+255 EVFFGF
-261 SESELPSEEELI
+261 SEAELPSEEVLV
-273 AKAHDIVDRLLALR
+273 AKAHDLVERLLALR

-329 FKRMVGQKVLPAT
+329 FKRMVGEKVLPAS

-351 RYYGKQPLNGSYLY
+351 NYYGKQALNGSYKY

-371 ARRVQNV
+371 ARKVQNV

-416 NLVIETNQPY
+416 NLVVETSQPY
-426 TDAQLREMLI
+426 TEAQLREMLI
-436 KEAKKQ
+436 KEAKNQ

-453 TSGFTLTDYLNAFN
+453 TSGFTITDYLNAFN
-467 VTPVEVYRIYVDGR
+467 VTPVEVFRIYVDGR

-495 LAMFS
+495 LSMFS

-507 TPSTFTGKCG
+507 TPSTFTGSCG

-522 VPVSATSPCIYVSK
+522 VPVSATSPYIYVSK

-541 SIDQKMVPAALSLPE
+541 SINQKRVPPALKLPE
-556 YTQSYGKDA
+556 YTKTYGKGS
-565 GKDAGEIIFKAMEDE
+565 GKDVGEIIFKAMEDE
-580 MKRTKD
+580 LKRTKD
-586 SLHFAN
+586 SLHLEN

-602 YINGNITYVSA
+602 YVHNNFTYVSA
-613 SLGGVHSV
+613 SLGGVHSIN
-621 RHLKNQSQGFIN
+621 HLTDHN
-633 LSLGDK
+633 LGLASLVLGDK
-639 MTTSSMA
+639 MTTSKMT
-646 LDNIDMN
+646 LDRNDMRYG
-653 FTFPNEIDYDMIRRG
+653 FTDEADYDMIRRG
-668 FWILSDR
+668 FWAISDR

-687 VNMRKSNPLPEEDV
+687 VNMRKMSPLPEEDV
-701 NIPEMLELPACE
+701 DIPEVLELPACE
-713 YIEESAVAP
+713 YIEESAVVP
-722 VDTAL
+722 IDTAL
-727 MIKYASE
+727 MIRYASE
-734 LSAIFADYPRIFNSD
+734 LSAIFADYPRIYNSD
-749 VNFNAETKDI
+749 VNFTVEAKDI

-767 KLRFALPELKL
+767 KLRFALPEVKL

-787 DGSSLYDQ
+787 DGSSLFDQ
-795 FEVYAKHTSELPS
+795 FEVFAKHTSELPS

-813 QRTRDFCELLVKKAD
+813 RRTRDFCALLVKKAD

-843 DESVVEAISHQVVQ
+843 GESVVEAISHQVVQ
-857 TSCIASRDLQKGSST
+857 TSCIASRDFQKGSST
-872 SSMMLGKRII
+872 SSMMLGKRIV
-882 DTKLSISQLA
+882 DTKMSISQWA

-946 NRFQFSSP
+946 ERFQFGSTT
-954 ASKCTPGII
+954 SKCAPGII

-1057 IVPRSII
+1057 IVPSSII
-1064 VESIEYSFLKPD
+1064 VESIEYSFQKPT
-1076 RQEDFQLQN
+1076 REEGFQLQN
-1085 PMERK
+1085 PAERK

>member
-1 MRILLSSVLLLMAS
+1 MAS

-112 GDAVCL
+112 GDAVCF

-759 YRLTSEGQ
+759 YRITSEGQ

>member
-1 MRILLSSVLLLMAS
+1 MAS

-556 YTQSYGKDA
+556 YTQTYGKDA

-759 YRLTSEGQ
+759 YRITSEGQ

-919 PIIENGILKTLLTG
+919 PIIENGILKALLTG

>member
-1 MRILLSSVLLLMAS
+1 MAS

-287 EAPLADP
+287 AAPLADP

-442 GKEYGY
+442 SKEYGY

-556 YTQSYGKDA
+556 YTQTYGKDA

-759 YRLTSEGQ
+759 YRITSEGQ

>member
-1 MRILLSSVLLLMAS
+1 MAS

-713 YIEESAVAP
+713 YIEKSAVVP

-759 YRLTSEGQ
+759 YRITSEGQ

-919 PIIENGILKTLLTG
+919 PIIENGILKALLTG

>member
-713 YIEESAVAP
+713 YIEKSAVVP

-759 YRLTSEGQ
+759 YRITSEGQ

-919 PIIENGILKTLLTG
+919 PIIENGILKALLTG

>member
-1 MRILLSSVLLLMAS
+1 MAS

-556 YTQSYGKDA
+556 YTQTYGKDA

-759 YRLTSEGQ
+759 YRITSEGQ

-954 ASKCTPGII
+954 VSKCTPGII

-1076 RQEDFQLQN
+1076 RQENFQLQN

>member
-1 MRILLSSVLLLMAS
+1 
-15 SGMKAQTA
+15 MKAQTA

-55 RMQDSQSLSITSV
+55 RLQDSQSLSITSV
-68 FGAAYVN
+68 FGSAHVN
-75 DNHERFIV
+75 DSHNRFIV
-83 PNIRIGTKELDNYK
+83 PNIRIGSKELDNYK

-103 ADSGNRYAG
+103 ADSGNRGAS

-118 SGGPLRQYRDEIWN
+118 SGGPLRQYRDEIWYSAMN
-132 STMDRYNVAVRR
+132 RYNTAVRR

-172 YYEEALSPWV
+172 YYEEVLSPWV

-194 VCSVFKECRMLEDGV
+194 VSSVFKECRMLEDGV

-233 RCARIML
+233 RCVRIML
-240 QGMILATDGMQCPLY
+240 RGMILATDGMQCPLY

-261 SESELPSEEELI
+261 SEEELPSEEELVS
-273 AKAHDIVDRLLALR
+273 KAHNLVERLLALR

-365 DDEGVK
+365 DEEGVK

-416 NLVIETNQPY
+416 NLVVETNQPY
-426 TDAQLREMLI
+426 TEAQLREMLI
-436 KEAKKQ
+436 AEAKKQ

-448 FFRTV
+448 YFRTV

-507 TPSTFTGKCG
+507 TPSTFTGSCG

-541 SIDQKMVPAALSLPE
+541 SIDQKMVPPALGLPE
-556 YTQSYGKDA
+556 YTKTYGKDS

-613 SLGGVHSV
+613 SLGGVHSIN
-621 RHLKNQSQGFIN
+621 HLKNQSQGFIN

-639 MTTSSMA
+639 MTTSSMS

-653 FTFPNEIDYDMIRRG
+653 FGFPNEIDYDMIRRG

-727 MIKYASE
+727 MIRYASE

-767 KLRFALPELKL
+767 KLRFALPEVKL

-795 FEVYAKHTSELPS
+795 FEVFAKHTSELPS

-843 DESVVEAISHQVVQ
+843 GESVVEAISHQVVQ
-857 TSCIASRDLQKGSST
+857 TSCMASRDLQRGSST

-954 ASKCTPGII
+954 VSKCTPGII

-969 CIPQASMKSTF
+969 CIPEASMKSTF

-996 APKDCWKYLVRV
+996 APKDSWKYLVRV
-1008 DVNTGEEEIVRVS
+1008 DVNTGEEEIVRVN
-1021 EIPNPSRSALMHI
+1021 EIPNPSRSDLMHI
-1034 TAASKDEFVSNHSHY
+1034 TAASKEEFVSNHSHY
-1049 DYNTVISY
+1049 DYNTVLSY

-1064 VESIEYSFLKPD
+1064 VESIEHSFLKPD

>member
-112 GDAVCL
+112 GDAVCF

-759 YRLTSEGQ
+759 YRITSEGQ

>member
-1 MRILLSSVLLLMAS
+1 MRILLSSFLLLMAS
-15 SGMKAQTA
+15 CGLKAQTE
-23 QSDSILQTLKEE
+23 QSDSILRTLKEE
-35 LNYSMVQLKQKP
+35 LNYSMAQLKQKP

-55 RMQDSQSLSITSV
+55 RMQDSQTLSINSV
-68 FGAAYVN
+68 FGSAYVF
-75 DNHERFIV
+75 DDHSRFIV
-83 PNIRIGTKELDNYK
+83 PNIRIGSKELDNYK
-97 FENQGI
+97 FENQGLED
-103 ADSGNRYAG
+103 ANNRGAQGNGVAI
-112 GDAVCL
+112 
-118 SGGPLRQYRDEIWN
+118 SGGPLRQYRDEIWYASMN
-132 STMDRYNVAVRR
+132 RYRTAVKR
-144 YEEATAKSRTDA
+144 YEEAVAKSRTDA
-156 EFEDKAPC
+156 EFEDKSPC

-172 YYEEALSPWV
+172 YYEPALSPWV

-194 VCSVFKECRMLEDGV
+194 VSGVFKECRMLEEGF
-209 ANVEFGTLRTYIV
+209 ANIEFGTIRTYIV

-233 RCARIML
+233 RCVRIML
-240 QGMILATDGMQCPLY
+240 SAMILATDGMQCPLM

-261 SESELPSEEELI
+261 SEAELPSEEVLV
-273 AKAHDIVDRLLALR
+273 AKAHDIVNRLLALAC
-287 EAPLADP
+287 APLADP

-329 FKRMVGQKVLPAT
+329 FKRMVGEKVLPAS

-351 RYYGKQPLNGSYLY
+351 NYYGKQALNGSYKY

-371 ARRVQNV
+371 ARKVQNV

-416 NLVIETNQPY
+416 NLVVETSQPY
-426 TDAQLREMLI
+426 TEAQLREMLI
-436 KEAKKQ
+436 KEARNQ

-453 TSGFTLTDYLNAFN
+453 TSGFTITDYLNAFN
-467 VTPVEVYRIYVDGR
+467 VTPVEVFRIYVDGR

-495 LAMFS
+495 LSMFS

-507 TPSTFTGKCG
+507 TPSTFTGSCG

-541 SIDQKMVPAALSLPE
+541 SVNQKMVPPALRLPE
-556 YTQSYGKDA
+556 YTKTYGKDS

-580 MKRTKD
+580 LKRTKD
-586 SLHFAN
+586 SLHLEN

-602 YINGNITYVSA
+602 YVHNNFTYVSA
-613 SLGGVHSV
+613 SLGGVHSIN
-621 RHLKNQSQGFIN
+621 HLTDHN
-633 LSLGDK
+633 LGLTSLVLGDK
-639 MTTSSMA
+639 MTTSKMT
-646 LDNIDMN
+646 LDRNDMSYG
-653 FTFPNEIDYDMIRRG
+653 FTDEADYDMIRRG
-668 FWILSDR
+668 FWAISDR
-675 SYKMALNNMGAK
+675 SYKMALNNMGIK
-687 VNMRKSNPLPEEDV
+687 VNMRKMSPLPEEDV
-701 NIPEMLELPACE
+701 DIPEVLELPACE

-722 VDTAL
+722 IDTAL
-727 MIKYASE
+727 MIRYASE
-734 LSAIFADYPRIFNSD
+734 LSAIFADYPRIYNSD
-749 VNFNAETKDI
+749 VNFTVEAKDI

-767 KLRFALPELKL
+767 KLRFALPEVKL

-787 DGSSLYDQ
+787 DGSSLFDQ
-795 FEVYAKHTSELPS
+795 FEVFAKHTSELPS

-813 QRTRDFCELLVKKAD
+813 RRTRDFCALLVKKAD

-843 DESVVEAISHQVVQ
+843 GESVVEAISHQVVQ
-857 TSCIASRDLQKGSST
+857 TSCIASRDFQKGSST
-872 SSMMLGKRII
+872 SSMMLGKRIV
-882 DTKLSISQLA
+882 DTKMSISQWA

-946 NRFQFSSP
+946 ERFQFGSTT
-954 ASKCTPGII
+954 SKCAPGII

-1057 IVPRSII
+1057 IVPSSII
-1064 VESIEYSFLKPD
+1064 VESIEYSFQKPT
-1076 RQEDFQLQN
+1076 REEGFQLQN
-1085 PMERK
+1085 PAERK